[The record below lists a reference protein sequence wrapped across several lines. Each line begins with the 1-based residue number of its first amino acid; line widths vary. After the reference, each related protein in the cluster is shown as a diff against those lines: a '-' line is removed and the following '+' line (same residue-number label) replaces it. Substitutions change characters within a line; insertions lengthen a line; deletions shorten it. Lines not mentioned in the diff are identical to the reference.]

1 MVSDSAFEDKLKEL
15 GEWIENHKWLPE
27 EIGES
32 ESPWRK
38 YEPKKVSVC
47 KQNRLNAWTSHTQM
61 EAEQLNSL
69 TSETKGN

>member
-32 ESPWRK
+32 ESP
-38 YEPKKVSVC
+38 
-47 KQNRLNAWTSHTQM
+47 
-61 EAEQLNSL
+61 
-69 TSETKGN
+69 